1 MLKREVSSC
10 LANRECRLLRTLSLL
25 MMLVFLS
32 VMPSA
37 SQTDDQDA
45 GKRKVITRVEPEYPE
60 SLKRLY
66 VGGVVRVAVL
76 IAPNGLVKSA
86 KLLGGSPFLA
96 QSAMNAIRQ
105 WRYAPA
111 ASNETLTVKLEFD
124 SHR

>member
-1 MLKREVSSC
+1 MLKREVASC
-10 LANRECRLLRTLSLL
+10 RANSECRLLRTLSLL
-25 MMLVFLS
+25 MMSVFLS
-32 VMPSA
+32 VVPLA
-37 SQTDDQDA
+37 SQTHDQDVA
-45 GKRKVITRVEPEYPE
+45 ERKVIFRVEPVYPE